1 MKLTGIALL
10 TSLLLAAALPA
21 AAQSPVSIR
30 FDNGN
35 VTLTANN
42 APLRTILAEWTR
54 VGGSKIV
61 NAERVTGQPVTLELN
76 NVPEREALRVL
87 LRSLGGY
94 MAAAR
99 RDGATGAST
108 LDRIFL
114 IPTPAPPNT
123 PATNAVNT
131 PSPAAP
137 RPGATQTINQTP
149 SPLFFPGDAD
159 DGVDEI
165 VLPNGQRRVITN
177 STNTQQLVREA
188 AAAAA
193 AARANQAAVDEDE
206 GPQPQPQAPATT
218 PGMPGGVIRGTSRP
232 GEITPVPPQQR
243 NRPNDEP

>member
-1 MKLTGIALL
+1 MRLTGIALL
-10 TSLLLAAALPA
+10 ATLLLAAALPA

-35 VTLTANN
+35 VTLVANN
-42 APLRTILAEWTR
+42 APLRTILAEWAR

-61 NAERVTGQPVTLELN
+61 NAERVTGLPVTLELN

-99 RDGATGAST
+99 RADAPGASS

-114 IPTPAPPNT
+114 IPTPAPPSTAATNVVST
-123 PATNAVNT
+123 PAVTT
-131 PSPAAP
+131 P
-137 RPGATQTINQTP
+137 RPGAVQTFTQTP
-149 SPLFFPGDAD
+149 PPLFFPGDPD
-159 DGVDEI
+159 NDQDEI

-177 STNTQQLVREA
+177 NANTQQLVREA

-193 AARANQAAVDEDE
+193 AARANQAAADDDDER
-206 GPQPQPQAPATT
+206 PKTPAPATT
-218 PGMPGGVIRGTSRP
+218 PGMPGGVIRGSARP
-232 GEITPVPPQQR
+232 GEITPPPPQPR